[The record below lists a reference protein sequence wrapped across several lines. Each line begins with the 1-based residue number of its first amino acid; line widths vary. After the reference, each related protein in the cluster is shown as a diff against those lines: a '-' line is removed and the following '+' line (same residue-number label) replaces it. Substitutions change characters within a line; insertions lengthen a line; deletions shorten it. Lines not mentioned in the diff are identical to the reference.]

1 MKKLLSL
8 LLLLA
13 LLTACAAPVQE
24 PVADSIPATSPEIS
38 PEPLTTPETEP
49 ESESESTPQLDEAA
63 PDAMKLLLEGKTCQ
77 YITDEAVPQ
86 EDIETILQA
95 GLNAPSAM
103 NYQPWHFTV
112 VTDTQLLKDL
122 GDEVLKVREYGSYV
136 NRFNLWNTSVA
147 IVISKTDLLPTD
159 GFDCGLACEAMS
171 LTAQLL
177 GYGAKI
183 LAHPNLVLNGD
194 NQEHYKEVFAI
205 PQDHTAIAVLVIGV
219 PDTDHPDAV
228 TSASTRDKWED
239 HVSYLN

>member
-24 PVADSIPATSPEIS
+24 PASTPEPVPSAEPS
-38 PEPLTTPETEP
+38 PEPTPTPTPEPEP
-49 ESESESTPQLDEAA
+49 TPTPEEAS
-63 PDAMKLLLEGKTCQ
+63 PDALTLLLEGKTCQ
-77 YITDEAVPQ
+77 YVTDETVPQ

-147 IVISKTDLLPTD
+147 IVISQTDLLTTD
-159 GFDCGLACEAMS
+159 SFDCGLACEAMS
-171 LTAQLL
+171 ITAQLL

-183 LAHPNLVLNGD
+183 LAHPNLILNGEEQD
-194 NQEHYKEVFAI
+194 RYKEVFAI
-205 PQDHTAIAVLVIGV
+205 PEDHTAIAILVIGV

-228 TSASTRDKWED
+228 TSASTRDKREN
-239 HVSYLN
+239 HVSYVN